1 MKNFNLTD
9 HNYLNVFL
17 KIILFFGSLLYPIYI
32 FGSGTVQI
40 GHFFINYIFNYGLI
54 KIGMPKDKYFYAF
67 LIFLIYCY
75 L

>member
-17 KIILFFGSLLYPIYI
+17 KIILYFALSLYPIYI

-40 GHFFINYIFNYGLI
+40 GHFLLIIFSMVVLI
-54 KIGMPKDKYFYAF
+54 KIGMQKTN
-67 LIFLIYCY
+67 IFIHF
-75 L
+75 

>member
-17 KIILFFGSLLYPIYI
+17 KIILYFTLSLYPIYI

-40 GHFFINYIFNYGLI
+40 GHFINDIFYGCL
-54 KIGMPKDKYFYAF
+54 D
-67 LIFLIYCY
+67 
-75 L
+75 